1 MGKFS
6 YNKRMFKFRRRKLN
20 VKLKWGLLP
29 RVIIAIAAGIVCGLF
44 FPDGLVRVV
53 ITFNEL
59 FGNFLGFI
67 IPLLIVGLVA
77 PGIAEL
83 GRGAGKLLFITAALA
98 YGFTLASGFFS
109 YGISALTFPL
119 LLDPSQ
125 EIASFAQVA
134 ELKPYFVIAMP
145 PVMSVM
151 SALVLAFTL
160 GLGMAVIQGSRLKG
174 IMLDLRDIIDKVI
187 VKIIIP
193 LLPLYIFGIFLNMTV
208 NGQAVKVLGVFAQ
221 IIVIIFAITAAML
234 LMQFILAGI
243 IGGKNP
249 FFMLKNML
257 VAYATALGTQSSA
270 ATIPV
275 TLRQTIKIGVREE
288 VAGFV
293 VPLCATIHLSGS
305 TMKIVACALA
315 IIIMSGQAVSLEQFA
330 GFICMLGVTMV
341 AAPGVPGGAIM
352 AALGV
357 LESMLGFGQPELALM
372 IALYIA
378 MDSFGT
384 ACNVTGDGAIA
395 VIVDKIYSRKKPASA
410 TQPVSTENM
419 VTNS

>member
-1 MGKFS
+1 ML
-6 YNKRMFKFRRRKLN
+6 KFRRRKLHL
-20 VKLKWGLLP
+20 KLKWGLLP
-29 RVIIAIAAGIVCGLF
+29 RVLFAIAAGILCGLF
-44 FPDGLVRVV
+44 VPAWFVRIVL
-53 ITFNEL
+53 TFNEL

-83 GRGAGKLLFITAALA
+83 GRNAGKLLFITAALA

-109 YGISALTFPL
+109 YAVSAAAFPH
-119 LLDPSQ
+119 LLDAHAG
-125 EIASFAQVA
+125 ITSFAEA
-134 ELKPYFVIAMP
+134 IELKPYFVISMP
-145 PVMSVM
+145 PVFGVM

-174 IMLDLRDIIDKVI
+174 VMLDLRDIIDKVI
-187 VKIIIP
+187 VKVIIP
-193 LLPLYIFGIFLNMTV
+193 LLPVYIFGIFMNMTV
-208 NGQAVKVLGVFAQ
+208 SGQAVKVLGVFAQ
-221 IIVIIFAITAAML
+221 IIVIIFAITAVML
-234 LMQFILAGI
+234 LFQFILAGI
-243 IGGKNP
+243 IGQKNP
-249 FFMLKNML
+249 FAMLKSML

-275 TLRQTIKIGVREE
+275 TLRQTVKIGVREE
-288 VAGFV
+288 IAGFV
-293 VPLCATIHLSGS
+293 IPLCATIHLSGS

-315 IIIMSGQAVSLEQFA
+315 IVILSGQPVSLEQFA

-357 LESMLGFGQPELALM
+357 LESMLGFGQAELALM

-395 VIVDKIYSRKKPASA
+395 VIVDKIYTRRHLSQLP
-410 TQPVSTENM
+410 
-419 VTNS
+419 

>member
-1 MGKFS
+1 
-6 YNKRMFKFRRRKLN
+6 MFKFRRRKLN
-20 VKLKWGLLP
+20 LNLKWGLLP
-29 RVIIAIAAGIVCGLF
+29 RVILAIALGIICGLF
-44 FPDGLVRVV
+44 VPSWLVRAVL
-53 ITFNEL
+53 TFNGL

-67 IPLLIVGLVA
+67 IPLLILGLVA

-83 GRGAGKLLFITAALA
+83 GRSAGKLLFITAALA

-109 YGISALTFPL
+109 YAVSAVTFPY
-119 LLDPSQ
+119 LLDSSMG
-125 EIASFAQVA
+125 IASFSQIA

-145 PVMSVM
+145 PVFSVM
-151 SALVLAFTL
+151 TALVLAFTL

-174 IMLDLRDIIDKVI
+174 VMMDFRDIIDKVI
-187 VKIIIP
+187 VKVIIP
-193 LLPLYIFGIFLNMTV
+193 LLPIYIFGIFMNMTV
-208 NGQAVKVLGVFAQ
+208 NGQVAKVLGVFAQ
-221 IIVIIFAITAAML
+221 IIVIIFAITAVML
-234 LMQFILAGI
+234 LMQFILAGL
-243 IGGKNP
+243 IGRKNP
-249 FFMLKNML
+249 FAMLRHML

-275 TLRQTIKIGVREE
+275 TLRQTEKIGVREE

-293 VPLCATIHLSGS
+293 VPLCATIHMSGS

-315 IIIMSGQAVSLEQFA
+315 IIIMSGQPVSLEQFA
-330 GFICMLGVTMV
+330 GFICMLGITII

-357 LESMLGFGQPELALM
+357 LESMLGFGQAELALM

-395 VIVDKIYSRKKPASA
+395 VIVDKIYSRKHGGALP
-410 TQPVSTENM
+410 
-419 VTNS
+419 